1 MKNFYFITICFFTLN
16 LTAQIT
22 LPVIKAN
29 FGVDGELKA
38 NYFNNFGQSGNDDWF
53 NMNAGT
59 GQFVIDTTGAAA
71 IVAGYISNPATLN
84 LPFYRT
90 MRYPAY
96 TVVNN
101 KLLIDAVFIRDYHG
115 QDSTMFASGSNKN
128 GMSPADWSCPVAQSV
143 PDKNEILDMMVH
155 VRRAGP
161 NATDSLW
168 LFGGVSIENTSGS
181 RYIDFEMY
189 QTDIYYDRSTLK
201 FYGYGPN
208 AGHTIWQFDGA
219 GDIIVPGDV
228 IFSAQYNTGLDS
240 LEARIWVD
248 KASLSMTPQAFDW
261 AGTFDGASS
270 GSQYGYAGIKPKTA
284 GAFYTGLTSVNNT
297 WAGPFQLV
305 VGNNTVYPTY
315 TATQFMEFSVNLSKI
330 GLDPVTLLG
339 GNSCGMPFRRV
350 LVKSRASN
358 AFTSSLKD
366 FVGPFDFFLTPR
378 VKAYADIPLFCGVYG
393 VSNLKVSNPVST
405 SVYNWSTT
413 DGHISGDST
422 GTSIYVDS
430 PGTYVVSH
438 RLQVGCPVY
447 ATDTVKVA
455 YDLKCAVL
463 ETNLISLAGILNKNK
478 QSVKLN
484 WRVLNNQEISYFQI
498 ERSTDGLHFKSA
510 GNPQPGISQIGTVDY
525 SSVDDIGFISSRYVF
540 YRLKMVSAEGKGSYS
555 NVIKIKVSSEIQSGI
570 SLTPNPVKDKL
581 SVTLSSAEDNT
592 IQLLMY
598 DFTGKLIRSMTTEV
612 KSGKSIIDLND
623 LEKLERGIYAVKVLM
638 GKKVFVE
645 RFVLTK

>member
-1 MKNFYFITICFFTLN
+1 
-16 LTAQIT
+16 
-22 LPVIKAN
+22 
-29 FGVDGELKA
+29 
-38 NYFNNFGQSGNDDWF
+38 
-53 NMNAGT
+53 
-59 GQFVIDTTGAAA
+59 
-71 IVAGYISNPATLN
+71 
-84 LPFYRT
+84 
-90 MRYPAY
+90 
-96 TVVNN
+96 
-101 KLLIDAVFIRDYHG
+101 
-115 QDSTMFASGSNKN
+115 
-128 GMSPADWSCPVAQSV
+128 
-143 PDKNEILDMMVH
+143 
-155 VRRAGP
+155 
-161 NATDSLW
+161 
-168 LFGGVSIENTSGS
+168 
-181 RYIDFEMY
+181 
-189 QTDIYYDRSTLK
+189 
-201 FYGYGPN
+201 
-208 AGHTIWQFDGA
+208 
-219 GDIIVPGDV
+219 
-228 IFSAQYNTGLDS
+228 
-240 LEARIWVD
+240 
-248 KASLSMTPQAFDW
+248 
-261 AGTFDGASS
+261 
-270 GSQYGYAGIKPKTA
+270 
-284 GAFYTGLTSVNNT
+284 
-297 WAGPFQLV
+297 
-305 VGNNTVYPTY
+305 
-315 TATQFMEFSVNLSKI
+315 
-330 GLDPVTLLG
+330 
-339 GNSCGMPFRRV
+339 
-350 LVKSRASN
+350 
-358 AFTSSLKD
+358 
-366 FVGPFDFFLTPR
+366 